1 MYGDPDGGWKML
13 DGDDPKSS
21 AGFCLSMDAG
31 GSEFRFVQCEFHIMP
46 IYPLRRVQ
54 AALQL

>member
-1 MYGDPDGGWKML
+1 ML